1 LKVIST
7 QWRNRMLF
15 QEELKYKQDLVE
27 ARLKDLVEIKD
38 TPAIIVEAMK
48 YSLLAGG
55 KRLRPILT
63 EVVCTALGGNSTEV
77 MNLGCAIEMIH
88 TYSLIHDD
96 LPAMDNDSLRR
107 GKPTNHIVYGEAM
120 AILAGDSLLNYA
132 FEVVFR
138 ECITSGFDTR
148 FIKAGEII
156 ATASGATGMIGGQV
170 IDIENEGKVIE
181 ISDLYKM
188 HRKKTG
194 AIIEAAC
201 LTGCVVSGNI
211 KYYDIVK
218 EYSQNLGIAFQII
231 DDILDYTGD
240 EKKLGKNIGSDKE
253 NNKATFV
260 SLLGIQKS
268 RALAEHYSS
277 DAKKLAEEID
287 GDGFLVEL
295 TEYLLHR
302 ES

>member
-1 LKVIST
+1 
-7 QWRNRMLF
+7 MLF
-15 QEELKYKQDLVE
+15 QEKLKLKQNLVE
-27 ARLKDLVEIKD
+27 TRIKDLIEIKD

-55 KRLRPILT
+55 KRVRPILT
-63 EVVCTALGGNSTEV
+63 EVVCTALGGKTKEV

-107 GKPTNHIVYGEAM
+107 GKPTNHIVFGDAM
-120 AILAGDSLLNYA
+120 AILAGDGLLNYA

-138 ECITSGFDTR
+138 ECINSGFDAR

-156 ATASGATGMIGGQV
+156 ATASGVSGMIGGQV
-170 IDIENEGKVIE
+170 IDIENEGKAIE
-181 ISDLYKM
+181 IDDLYKM

-194 AIIEAAC
+194 ALIEAAC
-201 LTGCVVSGNI
+201 LIGCVVSGNM

-240 EKKLGKNIGSDKE
+240 EKKLGKNIGSDLE

-260 SLLGIQKS
+260 SLLGIDESKK
-268 RALAEHYSS
+268 LAEQYSL

-287 GDGFLVEL
+287 KDGFLVKL

-302 ES
+302 EC

>member
-1 LKVIST
+1 
-7 QWRNRMLF
+7 MLF
-15 QEELKYKQDLVE
+15 LEELKCKQNLIE
-27 ARLKDLVEIKD
+27 ARIKDLIEIKD
-38 TPAIIVEAMK
+38 SPEIIVEAMK

-55 KRLRPILT
+55 KRVRPILA
-63 EVVCTALGGNSTEV
+63 EVICTALGGNSNEV

-107 GKPTNHIVYGEAM
+107 GKPTNHIIYGEAM
-120 AILAGDSLLNYA
+120 AVLAGDGLLNYA

-138 ECITSGFDTR
+138 ECCNSGFDSR
-148 FIKAGEII
+148 FIRAGEII
-156 ATASGATGMIGGQV
+156 STASGVSGMIGGQV
-170 IDIENEGKVIE
+170 IDIENEGKTIE

-194 AIIEAAC
+194 ALIEAAC
-201 LTGCVVSGNI
+201 LIGCVVSGNLEH
-211 KYYDIVK
+211 YDMVK

-231 DDILDYTGD
+231 DDILDCTGD
-240 EKKLGKNIGSDKE
+240 EKKLGKNIGSDQE

-260 SLLGIQKS
+260 SLLGLEKS
-268 RALAEHYSS
+268 
-277 DAKKLAEEID
+277 KKLAEQYSLDAKKIAGEID
-287 GDGFLVEL
+287 EDGFLVEL